1 MVQGFGFGVWGFSQW
16 YLCDDVLSYGLCL
29 PLLPSHFPPLRR
41 FSNHVEALKQ
51 QIERE
56 PYAFP
61 TLKINPDVR
70 DIDAFKFSDFT
81 IEGYKS
87 HAKIAMDMAV

>member
-1 MVQGFGFGVWGFSQW
+1 MSVA
-16 YLCDDVLSYGLCL
+16 
-29 PLLPSHFPPLRR
+29 LLAVS

-70 DIDAFKFSDFT
+70 DIDSFKFSDFT
-81 IEGYKS
+81 IEGYKC